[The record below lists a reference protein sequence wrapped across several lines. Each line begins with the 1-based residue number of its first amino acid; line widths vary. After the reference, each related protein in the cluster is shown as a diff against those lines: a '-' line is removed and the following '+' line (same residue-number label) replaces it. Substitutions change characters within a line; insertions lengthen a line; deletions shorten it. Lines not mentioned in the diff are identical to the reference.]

1 MLLYRSSHVVSI
13 ERDRKRSAKV
23 PQLSLNSLTLAFDS
37 KTLFSDVSLTIN
49 QGDFA
54 VIRGA
59 SGSGKSSFLRLLN
72 RLNEPSSG
80 SIAYDGTP
88 LTNIEVTGYR
98 RRVGYVQQT
107 PILIS
112 GTVFENLT
120 LPFKF
125 KAADRP
131 TPDRSQLEADLESF
145 NLDDV
150 KLDDTA
156 DNLSVGQK
164 QRIALIRTMLT
175 EPEIILGDEPT
186 SALDPE
192 SRTIVEDRLRQI
204 NREQKT
210 TVILVTHL
218 EFNLDGTPARCFR
231 IDGGRL
237 AEESA

>member
-1 MLLYRSSHVVSI
+1 VS
-13 ERDRKRSAKV
+13 
-23 PQLSLNSLTLAFDS
+23 QLELHNLTLAFDD
-37 KTLFSDVSLTIN
+37 KTLFDNVSLTIN
-49 QGDFA
+49 QGDFI

-72 RLNEPSSG
+72 RLGEPSLG
-80 SIAYDGTP
+80 SISYDGEP
-88 LTNIEVTGYR
+88 LAETEVTRYR

-112 GTVFENLT
+112 GTVFDNLT

-125 KAADRP
+125 KASDRP

-150 KLDDTA
+150 KLDDSA

-164 QRIALIRTMLT
+164 QRIALIRTLLT

-192 SRTIVEDRLRQI
+192 SRTLVEDRLRQI

-218 EFNLDGTPARCFR
+218 EFDLDGTPARCFR
-231 IDGGRL
+231 IDDGHL
-237 AEESA
+237 TQESA

>member
-1 MLLYRSSHVVSI
+1 MSQLELY
-13 ERDRKRSAKV
+13 
-23 PQLSLNSLTLAFDS
+23 NLTLTFDDR
-37 KTLFSDVSLTIN
+37 TLFDNVSLTIN
-49 QGDFA
+49 QGDFV

-72 RLNEPSSG
+72 RLGEPSFG
-80 SIAYDGTP
+80 SIAYAGTP
-88 LTNIEVTGYR
+88 LAETEVTQYR

-125 KAADRP
+125 KASNQP
-131 TPDRSQLEADLESF
+131 TPDRSQLEVDLQSF

-150 KLDDTA
+150 KLDDSA

-164 QRIALIRTMLT
+164 QRIALIRTLLT

-192 SRTIVEDRLRQI
+192 SRTLVEDRLRQI
-204 NREQKT
+204 NREQNT

-218 EFNLDGTPARCFR
+218 EFNLDGTPVRCFR
-231 IDGGRL
+231 IDEGL
-237 AEESA
+237 LTEESG